1 MRRALILC
9 TVLSILVLGS
19 GCQSKHAQG
28 WVLLSEVDTLYSWF
42 SEGNLAVVV
51 VDRASEYPETL
62 LSAALELSVR
72 KIEVDQEAY
81 AELRSALI
89 HLVRVQ
95 EHNAYMEVSPEAMLM
110 HLFAGAP
117 ALRKSR
123 LTDTLALVSQESD
136 PLALFERV
144 QQVALFDLRGK
155 LEDAPALE
163 TYLKSYFIQV
173 DRTMKRR

>member
-9 TVLSILVLGS
+9 AVFSVLVLGT

-28 WVLLSEVDTLYSWF
+28 WVLVHETDTLYSWF
-42 SEGNLAVVV
+42 SEGNLAVVI

-72 KIEVDQEAY
+72 TVTVDQTAY
-81 AELRSALI
+81 RELRNTLV

-95 EHNAYMEVSPEAMLM
+95 EHNAYMEVSPEAMLS
-110 HLFAGAP
+110 HLYGGAP

-123 LTDTLALVSQESD
+123 LTDTLAAVSQEPD
-136 PLALFERV
+136 PLALFEKVKR
-144 QQVALFDLRGK
+144 VALFDLRGK

-163 TYLKSYFIQV
+163 SYLSNYFVQV
-173 DRTMKRR
+173 NRTMKRR